1 MESNLHR
8 IGVFEKANESGIQ
21 VILTEHADIQEA
33 EFQNNV
39 IQRWNNG
46 DKLIPEDW
54 YNESDIVVKRKYIIN
69 IWRSKLI
76 NDI

>member
-8 IGVFEKANESGIQ
+8 IGVFDKANEIGLQ

-39 IQRWNNG
+39 IQRRNNG
-46 DKLIPEDW
+46 YKLIPENW
-54 YNESDIVVKRKYIIN
+54 YNQ
-69 IWRSKLI
+69 
-76 NDI
+76 